1 MPSPL
6 PGMDPYLEDPAR
18 FPVFRKQLVAAL
30 YQLLLPGLVDRYR
43 ARVHSRQYESE
54 LVLFTSVQK
63 FQHDEEYIEIRSRTD
78 GRLVTLVDVVSIANR
93 TTSAGRDAYLATRG
107 LAQAERANV
116 LELDL
121 VTQGKPPLTFNR
133 ADLPAHHYIAIVS
146 RANNST
152 THECFPANLRRR
164 LPKIRLPLSADDR
177 DTVIDLQ
184 VVFARAY
191 EQSQLEKKI
200 AYGAPLP
207 ADVVLPADDRDWA
220 EALGRTYAVG

>member
-1 MPSPL
+1 VPSPL
-6 PGMDPYLEDPAR
+6 PGMDPYLEDPGR
-18 FPVFRKQLVAAL
+18 YPVFRKHLIAAL

-43 ARVHSRQYESE
+43 ARVHSRQFESE

-93 TTSAGRDAYLATRG
+93 TTTPGRDAYLATRA
-107 LAQAERANV
+107 LALAEKASI

-121 VTQGKPPLTFNR
+121 LTQGKPPLGFNR
-133 ADLPAHHYIAIVS
+133 SELPAHHYLAIVS
-146 RANNST
+146 RANNATS
-152 THECFPANLRRR
+152 HEPFPANLRRR
-164 LPKIRLPLSADDR
+164 LPKIRLPLASDDR

-191 EQSQLEKKI
+191 EQSQLEKGI
-200 AYGAPLP
+200 DYGSPLP
-207 ADVVLPADDRDWA
+207 PDVALAAEDRDWA
-220 EALGRTYAVG
+220 EALGRAYTLG

>member
-6 PGMDPYLEDPAR
+6 PGMDPYLEHSTR
-18 FPVFRKQLVAAL
+18 FPVFRKHLIASL

-63 FQHDEEYIEIRSRTD
+63 FQHEEEYIEIRSRSD

-93 TTSAGRDAYLATRG
+93 TTTAGRDAYLATRA
-107 LAQAERANV
+107 LAHTEKAGI

-121 VTQGKPPLTFNR
+121 VTQGKPPLGFNR
-133 ADLPAHHYIAIVS
+133 SDLPPHHYLAIVS
-146 RANNST
+146 RANNAT

-164 LPKIRLPLSADDR
+164 LPKIRLPLATDDR
-177 DTVIDLQ
+177 DTVVDLQ

-191 EQSQLEKKI
+191 EQSQLELLI
-200 AYGAPLP
+200 DYRTPLP
-207 ADVVLPADDRDWA
+207 PDVALSTEDRDWA
-220 EALGRTYAVG
+220 ETLGRAHGVC

>member
-6 PGMDPYLEDPAR
+6 PGMDPYLEDAGR
-18 FPVFRKQLVAAL
+18 FPVFRKHLIASL

-63 FQHDEEYIEIRSRTD
+63 FQHDEEFIEIRSRTD

-93 TTSAGRDAYLATRG
+93 TTATGRDAYLATR
-107 LAQAERANV
+107 AVAHSEKASI

-121 VTQGKPPLTFNR
+121 VTQGRPPLAFNR
-133 ADLPAHHYIAIVS
+133 ADLPPHHYLAIVS
-146 RANNST
+146 RANNAT

-164 LPKIRLPLSADDR
+164 LPKIRLPLAADDR

-184 VVFARAY
+184 VVFARAF
-191 EQSQLEKKI
+191 EQSQLEKCI
-200 AYGAPLP
+200 DYREPLP
-207 ADVVLPADDRDWA
+207 PDVALSADDREWV
-220 EALGRTYAVG
+220 EALAETHAVG

>member
-6 PGMDPYLEDPAR
+6 PGMDPYLEDAGR
-18 FPVFRKQLVAAL
+18 FPVFRKHLIASL

-63 FQHDEEYIEIRSRTD
+63 FQHDEEFIEIRSRTD

-93 TTSAGRDAYLATRG
+93 TTATGRDAYLATRAV
-107 LAQAERANV
+107 AQSEKASI

-121 VTQGKPPLTFNR
+121 VTQGRPPLAFNR
-133 ADLPAHHYIAIVS
+133 AELPTHHYLAIVS
-146 RANNST
+146 RSNNST

-164 LPKIRLPLSADDR
+164 VPKIRLPLAADDR

-184 VVFARAY
+184 VVFARAF
-191 EQSQLEKKI
+191 EQSQLEKCI
-200 AYGAPLP
+200 DYREPLP
-207 ADVVLPADDRDWA
+207 PDVALSADDREWV
-220 EALGRTYAVG
+220 EALAETHAVG

>member
-6 PGMDPYLEDPAR
+6 PGMDPFLEDPAR
-18 FPVFRKQLVAAL
+18 FPAFRKSFIASL

-43 ARVHSRQYESE
+43 ARVPSRTYESE

-63 FQHDEEYIEIRSRTD
+63 FQHDEEFIEIRSRTD
-78 GRLVTLVDVVSIANR
+78 GRLVTLIDVVSIANR
-93 TTSAGRDAYLATRG
+93 TTTAGRDAYLATRT
-107 LAQAERANV
+107 AARSEKASI

-121 VTQGKPPLTFNR
+121 ITQGKPPVAFNR
-133 ADLPAHHYIAIVS
+133 TELPPHQYLAVVS
-146 RANNST
+146 RAGNAA

-164 LPKIRLPLSADDR
+164 LPKIRMPLATDDR

-191 EQSQLEKKI
+191 EQSGLECAI
-200 AYGAPLP
+200 DYAAPLP
-207 ADVVLPADDRDWA
+207 ADVALSAEDRDWA
-220 EALGRTYAVG
+220 EALGRIHTVC

>member
-6 PGMDPYLEDPAR
+6 PGMDPFLEDPAR
-18 FPVFRKQLVAAL
+18 FPLFRKSLIASL

-43 ARVHSRQYESE
+43 ARVLTRTYESE

-63 FQHDEEYIEIRSRTD
+63 FQHEEEFLEIRSRAD
-78 GRLVTLVDVVSIANR
+78 GRLITLVDAVSIANR
-93 TTSAGRDAYLATRG
+93 TTAAGRDAYLATRSV
-107 LAQAERANV
+107 ARSEKASI

-121 VTQGKPPLTFNR
+121 VTQGKPPVAFNR
-133 ADLPAHHYIAIVS
+133 TELPPHHYLAVVS
-146 RANNST
+146 RAGNSS

-164 LPKIRLPLSADDR
+164 LPKIRMPLAADDR

-191 EQSQLEKKI
+191 ELSGVECQI
-200 AYGAPLP
+200 DYAAALP
-207 ADVVLPADDRDWA
+207 ADVVLPTEDRDWA
-220 EALGRTYAVG
+220 EALGRIHTAC

>member
-6 PGMDPYLEDPAR
+6 PGMDPYLEDPGR
-18 FPVFRKQLVAAL
+18 FPVFRKHLIASL

-63 FQHDEEYIEIRSRTD
+63 FQHDEEFIEIRSRID
-78 GRLVTLVDVVSIANR
+78 GRLVTLVDIVSIANR
-93 TTSAGRDAYLATRG
+93 TTATGRDAYLATR
-107 LAQAERANV
+107 AVAHSEKASI

-121 VTQGKPPLTFNR
+121 VTQGRPPLAFNR
-133 ADLPAHHYIAIVS
+133 ADLPAHHYLAIVS
-146 RANNST
+146 RANNAT

-164 LPKIRLPLSADDR
+164 LPKIRLPLAADDR

-184 VVFARAY
+184 VVFARAF
-191 EQSQLEKKI
+191 EQSQLEKCI
-200 AYGAPLP
+200 DYREPLP
-207 ADVVLPADDRDWA
+207 PDVVLSADDREWV
-220 EALGRTYAVG
+220 EALAETHAVG